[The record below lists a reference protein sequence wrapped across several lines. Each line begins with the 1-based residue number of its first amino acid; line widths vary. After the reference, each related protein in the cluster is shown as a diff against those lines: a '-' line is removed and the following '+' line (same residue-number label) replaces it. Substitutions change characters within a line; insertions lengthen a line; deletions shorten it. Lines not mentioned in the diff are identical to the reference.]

1 MSQTK
6 KTIIFIVTI
15 IAVLFLNMVLLIY
28 ENKTGMRLSR
38 WLTFIVPIGIA
49 YFIIFKSGDNDKPQK
64 EKNDE

>member
-6 KTIIFIVTI
+6 KTIIFILTI

-28 ENKTGMRLSR
+28 ESKNGMRLSR

-49 YFIIFKSGDNDKPQK
+49 YFVIFKSGDNDKTQK
-64 EKNDE
+64 